1 MSVLIDEYKRAEEAR
16 LEAERQRIRAEEE
29 RKAREAAERAAE
41 EERKRIR
48 AEEEEKAKAEA
59 KLHAAQLDDAK
70 PGIVPQTPAASIS
83 RQEAEKKTRPS
94 DDEIINA
101 LALHFRVHESVVF
114 GWLVEMDL
122 DAASRRIELIK
133 EAA

>member
-83 RQEAEKKTRPS
+83 RQEAEKKTRILASYDGVGKEIQILHS
-94 DDEIINA
+94 DSS
-101 LALHFRVHESVVF
+101 VH
-114 GWLVEMDL
+114 LVS
-122 DAASRRIELIK
+122 AHIK
-133 EAA
+133 QTFHL